1 MNSRAPAASAHEKI
15 NLAKHEPDRY
25 DHALITGVRGHA
37 DDSPTCLSLAGAV
50 PALLSDLRHPAQR
63 KQCRAARL
71 LLRHAFFKI
80 DLNLMLK
87 MVAEFVSHLLINLLA
102 AKAVAPTVLSVS
114 KGSSIKFAGSEA
126 RRFGVRLPQH
136 LLHC

>member
-1 MNSRAPAASAHEKI
+1 
-15 NLAKHEPDRY
+15 
-25 DHALITGVRGHA
+25 
-37 DDSPTCLSLAGAV
+37 
-50 PALLSDLRHPAQR
+50 
-63 KQCRAARL
+63 
-71 LLRHAFFKI
+71 
-80 DLNLMLK
+80 LNLLLK